1 MQYLSITCISAL
13 KCQLHTFGTEMQ
25 YLSITIA
32 AEMQYLSTTITAE
45 MQYIRQLQLRLKF
58 QQEHITIDAEM
69 QYPFYILQKTNT
81 SNYSSDIVQLLMLH
95 SEPPLSPAAC
105 NES

>member
-32 AEMQYLSTTITAE
+32 AEMQYPSTTITVE

-58 QQEHITIDAEM
+58 QQEHITIDAKITIAAEM
-69 QYPFYILQKTNT
+69 QYPFYILWKTNT
-81 SNYSSDIVQLLMLH
+81 SNYNSDSFRDV
-95 SEPPLSPAAC
+95 SNS
-105 NES
+105 

>member
-32 AEMQYLSTTITAE
+32 AEMQYPSTTITVE
-45 MQYIRQLQLRLKF
+45 MQYIRQLQLWLKF
-58 QQEHITIDAEM
+58 QQEHITIDAEITIAAEM
-69 QYPFYILQKTNT
+69 QYLFT
-81 SNYSSDIVQLLMLH
+81 SYRKQIHPTTAVAFS
-95 SEPPLSPAAC
+95 
-105 NES
+105 

>member
-1 MQYLSITCISAL
+1 
-13 KCQLHTFGTEMQ
+13 MQ

-32 AEMQYLSTTITAE
+32 AEMQYPSTTITVE

-81 SNYSSDIVQLLMLH
+81 SNYSSDIFRDV
-95 SEPPLSPAAC
+95 SS
-105 NES
+105 S

>member
-13 KCQLHTFGTEMQ
+13 KCQLHTFSTEMQ

-45 MQYIRQLQLRLKF
+45 MQYIRQLQLWLKF
-58 QQEHITIDAEM
+58 QQEHITIDAEITIAAEM
-69 QYPFYILQKTNT
+69 QYPFYIL
-81 SNYSSDIVQLLMLH
+81 QLLMLH
-95 SEPPLSPAAC
+95 SEPPLPPAAC

>member
-1 MQYLSITCISAL
+1 MQYMSITCISAL

-32 AEMQYLSTTITAE
+32 AEMQYPSTTITAE
-45 MQYIRQLQLRLKF
+45 MQYIRQLQLWLKF
-58 QQEHITIDAEM
+58 QQEHITIDAEITIAAEM

-81 SNYSSDIVQLLMLH
+81 SNYSSGIFIDV
-95 SEPPLSPAAC
+95 SS
-105 NES
+105 S